1 MRIRALL
8 MAVAAVVSGGA
19 ALAPAEAADQSATAA
34 KAPSYYPN
42 TYYPPATMWTG
53 FYAGLHI
60 GGAWGNGSWTDPYSG
75 LGDRP
80 RGSGVLGGL
89 QLGVNSQWDWLVI
102 GLEADISFTDL
113 KASDTD
119 ALGFNHVI
127 QSTWLSTGTARIG
140 YATGPWLLY
149 AKGGIALA
157 DEGNSV
163 TSTLG
168 SSGSGTFLTTV
179 GTSLS
184 TSYTVPVG
192 TSAVGPLWSSFH
204 VGWTVGGGV
213 EYALTHN
220 WSARLEYDYIDF
232 NNGNSVPPSPVLP
245 ATATPPVTLS
255 SLPILSGFTASPNV
269 SWTIQRVVGAVNYR
283 F

>member
-1 MRIRALL
+1 MKIRAHL
-8 MAVAAVVSGGA
+8 MAVAVVAIGGA
-19 ALAPAEAADQSATAA
+19 ALAPAEAADQSATAV

-60 GGAWGNGSWTDPYSG
+60 GGAWGNGSWTDPFTGYPDS
-75 LGDRP
+75 P

-89 QLGVNSQWDWLVI
+89 QLGVNSQWDWLVL
-102 GLEADISFTDL
+102 GLEADIGFTDL

-119 ALGFNHVI
+119 AKGFNHSI
-127 QSTWLSTGTARIG
+127 ESNWLSTGTARIG

-149 AKGGIALA
+149 AKGGVAIG
-157 DEGNSV
+157 DERNIV
-163 TSTLG
+163 TTPAG
-168 SSGSGTFLTTV
+168 I
-179 GTSLS
+179 
-184 TSYTVPVG
+184 
-192 TSAVGPLWSSFH
+192 SAAGPLWSSFR

-220 WSARLEYDYIDF
+220 WSARVEYDYIDF
-232 NNGNSVPPSPVLP
+232 NNVNTVPQNAPFLTLPFTPP
-245 ATATPPVTLS
+245 ATAPFTN
-255 SLPILSGFTASPNV
+255 LPASANV
-269 SWTIQRVVGAVNYR
+269 NWTIQRVVGAVNYR

>member
-8 MAVAAVVSGGA
+8 MAVAAVASGGV

-42 TYYPPATMWTG
+42 TYYPAATMWTG

-75 LGDRP
+75 FGDSP
-80 RGSGVLGGL
+80 GGSGVLGGI

-113 KASDTD
+113 KALGTD
-119 ALGFNHVI
+119 AMGFNHTI
-127 QSTWLSTGTARIG
+127 QSTWLSTGTARVG

-149 AKGGIALA
+149 GKGGIALG

-163 TSTLG
+163 TCPG
-168 SSGSGTFLTTV
+168 
-179 GTSLS
+179 
-184 TSYTVPVG
+184 TVPPLPTCAFG
-192 TSAVGPLWSSFH
+192 NSAAGPLWGSFH

-220 WSARLEYDYIDF
+220 WSARIEYDYIHF
-232 NNGNSVPPSPVLP
+232 NNDNTVPPPAFFP
-245 ATATPPVTLS
+245 ATATTVGLTFAPS
-255 SLPILSGFTASPNV
+255 FTGSPNV
-269 SWTIQRVVGAVNYR
+269 NWTIQRVVGAVNYR